1 MEETGVLENRA
12 LLSSL
17 LPRFEPGPKLGLV
30 QNRPFSGN
38 STHGERALTTQG
50 SQRVAS
56 TIGSGAAEAGVA
68 EHFQPMGVR
77 LSGQ

>member
-1 MEETGVLENRA
+1 MYKTK
-12 LLSSL
+12 S
-17 LPRFEPGPKLGLV
+17 GLV